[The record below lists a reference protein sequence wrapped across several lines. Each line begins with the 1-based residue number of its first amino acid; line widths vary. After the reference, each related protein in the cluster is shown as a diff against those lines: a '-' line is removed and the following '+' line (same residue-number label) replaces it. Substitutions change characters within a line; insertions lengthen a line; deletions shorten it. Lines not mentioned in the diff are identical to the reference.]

1 MMSANLRAFLY
12 LIAWCEGTSGPNGY
26 RTIVGG
32 EKFDDFSDHPNRIKS
47 GTFSNGKA
55 WRSSAAGRYQFLH
68 STWLECK
75 HALSLPDFSP
85 ESQDAAAVYLIKRRG
100 ALHAVEQGDLDN
112 AIHLC
117 RHEWASLPGS
127 PYGQPTKTLAECR
140 AVFQRAGGV
149 LITRTVESGEAAGTP
164 QQPSAFPSTQPA
176 GNPPQGSATL
186 PPAVPAAPRFPSS
199 ESEPNIMPLPAAAA
213 VALGAELLKLLPM
226 FSSGS
231 KVAERN
237 VAAGQA
243 VGGKLLEIAK
253 EVAGPALN
261 EQAAVEAVQKN
272 AQLRDQF
279 VAKAVAN
286 WSDFAP
292 AWEAEEKS
300 RREARAFG
308 VELMSDGPAW
318 RQIGAGVLIGT
329 LSLTI
334 ILGGGA
340 MFWSLMSSP
349 QLDPGQKGLIL
360 GALLS
365 VFSSTAAYWFGS
377 SASSRI
383 KDQTISEQARK

>member
-1 MMSANLRAFLY
+1 MMSANLRAFLALLRY
-12 LIAWCEGTSGPNGY
+12 CEGTAGPDGY
-26 RTIVGG
+26 RTMVGG
-32 EKFDDFSDHPNRIKS
+32 RLFTSFADHPRQLFS
-47 GTFSNGKA
+47 GVFSNGTA
-55 WRSSAAGRYQFLH
+55 WRSTAAGAYQFLA
-68 STWLECK
+68 STWDECRA
-75 HALSLPDFSP
+75 ALGLPDFSP
-85 ESQDAAAVYLIKRRG
+85 KSQDEAAVFLIKRAK
-100 ALHAVEQGDLDN
+100 ALEDVEAGRLKE
-112 AIHLC
+112 ALVKC
-117 RHEWASLPGS
+117 SPTWASLPYA
-127 PYGQPTKTLAECR
+127 PYGQPTKTYADCERVYLA
-140 AVFQRAGGV
+140 AGGF
-149 LITRTVESGEAAGTP
+149 LQAAGSAP
-164 QQPSAFPSTQPA
+164 PEPSVSPASPAPAPPAPTYFPS
-176 GNPPQGSATL
+176 N
-186 PPAVPAAPRFPSS
+186 
-199 ESEPNIMPLPAAAA
+199 ESEPAMPLPAAAA

-243 VGGKLLEIAK
+243 MGGKLLEIAK
-253 EVAGPALN
+253 EVAGPTLN

-272 AQLRDQF
+272 PQLRDQF

-286 WSDFAP
+286 WSDLAP

-318 RQIGAGVLIGT
+318 RQIGAGVLIGA

-383 KDQTISEQARK
+383 KDQTISEQAKR